1 MIKEYAHI
9 AIVALILLTLPL
21 WLNFTTAT
29 DILVFGLYAMAFNV
43 ALGFAGILSFGHA
56 AFFGVG
62 AYAAGLALRY
72 FGASVWTA
80 IFWAVLCASLV
91 ALLMGA
97 LCVKKRGVYFALLI
111 AAFAQMFY
119 FLALSPLRFITGG
132 EDGLKGIEVL
142 KLKFPVHA
150 DLGHPAAL
158 FGFIFCILI
167 VCILVMHRFVH
178 SPLGSLMKGLE
189 ENEPRLRA
197 CGYNTNAVKIWAF
210 AVSGL
215 FSGVA
220 GALYTVNLGYVPLD
234 SLYWLNSG
242 TPLVMTLLGGM
253 HTFFGPLLGAG
264 IFIFF
269 QDNVSVYTARWEF
282 FVGALVVILILIFP
296 GGILGTVKEKIAQA
310 DEGDRQGIW
319 FWLKKLS

>member
-142 KLKFPVHA
+142 KLKPTWAIQPPCSGSFSAYSSSVSW
-150 DLGHPAAL
+150 L
-158 FGFIFCILI
+158 CI
-167 VCILVMHRFVH
+167 
-178 SPLGSLMKGLE
+178 
-189 ENEPRLRA
+189 
-197 CGYNTNAVKIWAF
+197 
-210 AVSGL
+210 VSC
-215 FSGVA
+215 
-220 GALYTVNLGYVPLD
+220 
-234 SLYWLNSG
+234 
-242 TPLVMTLLGGM
+242 TL
-253 HTFFGPLLGAG
+253 P
-264 IFIFF
+264 
-269 QDNVSVYTARWEF
+269 SV
-282 FVGALVVILILIFP
+282 
-296 GGILGTVKEKIAQA
+296 
-310 DEGDRQGIW
+310 
-319 FWLKKLS
+319 LS